1 MVTDR
6 TDFQEHLRAW
16 QARDAEKRQ
25 QDPDG
30 YAAELAKYEADKQRL
45 ATEETWM
52 RRGAR
57 LESSGIMCEIPDDI
71 RPSLIAGTLTA
82 SEPLTATQ
90 KWLADRERKPW
101 IVLGGS
107 TGVGKTCA
115 AADALATEG
124 GVFKT
129 AEEVVVAFAAMF
141 GPEAQERER
150 ILKARML
157 VIDDV
162 GTEVDR
168 DRMLSALVS
177 LLSKRASAMWT
188 PTIVTANMTANAFR
202 ERYKNER
209 LMSRFSKSVKW
220 ISLQSKDDLRRRV
233 KSA

>member
-1 MVTDR
+1 MVRDR
-6 TDFQEHLRAW
+6 TDFEAHVRAW
-16 QARDAEKRQ
+16 KAQEDERRR
-25 QDPDG
+25 QDPEG
-30 YAAELAKYEADKQRL
+30 YEAELAKYEADKRRL
-45 ATEETWM
+45 ETEESWM

-71 RPSLIAGTLTA
+71 RPALIAGTLPA

-90 KWLADRERKPW
+90 AWMADRDRHPW

-115 AADALATEG
+115 AADAIAAEG

-129 AEEVVVAFAAMF
+129 ADEVVAAFAAMF
-141 GPEAQERER
+141 GAEAQERER
-150 ILKARML
+150 ILRARVL

-162 GTEVDR
+162 GTELDR
-168 DRMLSALVS
+168 DRMLAALVT

-188 PTIVTANMTANAFR
+188 PTILTANMTANAFR

-209 LMSRFSKSVKW
+209 LMSRFAKSVKW
-220 ISLQSKDDLRRRV
+220 VSLQCKTDLRRRNG
-233 KSA
+233 K